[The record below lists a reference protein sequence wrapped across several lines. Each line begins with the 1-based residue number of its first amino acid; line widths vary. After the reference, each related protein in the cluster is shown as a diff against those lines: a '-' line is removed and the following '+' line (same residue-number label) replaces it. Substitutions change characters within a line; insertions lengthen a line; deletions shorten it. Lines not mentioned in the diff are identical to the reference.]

1 MRSRATSCRT
11 IADIDWGNRIIR
23 PSSGGLE
30 SPCRNRRPTPDQ
42 LQWNLPKHQSA
53 VELMELA
60 LAALPALAP
69 IHPKCCMN
77 MDYWASGE
85 RERGGEG
92 GGVGRVCW
100 VMALRQYWYGWT
112 VAELLNRVEWS
123 VYVQAVVMHVISA
136 SQSVSQRHER
146 CMTQHSSGGRAHTE
160 THPLRDVDPA
170 GIRIH
175 NMQVPRSTC
184 DSHNQIMIFKIWPF
198 HTPGEGD
205 NLLPL

>member
-1 MRSRATSCRT
+1 MESPQTSKRGGADGAGVSCFARSRSH
-11 IADIDWGNRIIR
+11 
-23 PSSGGLE
+23 SSEMLYEYGLLSE
-30 SPCRNRRPTPDQ
+30 WR
-42 LQWNLPKHQSA
+42 
-53 VELMELA
+53 E
-60 LAALPALAP
+60 
-69 IHPKCCMN
+69 
-77 MDYWASGE
+77 GE
-85 RERGGEG
+85 GGEG

-198 HTPGEGD
+198 DTPGEGD